1 MKKRYLPIL
10 ILLPFITAVICTG
23 IGRYSIGFAES
34 LSVLFARLTG
44 YEAAKNA
51 YSVVWNIR
59 MPRIILAAFVGAGL
73 SAAGAAFQGVF
84 SNALATPDTL
94 GVASGASFGAALAML
109 TGSALFGTQ
118 VTALIF
124 GCSACLLTMVI
135 AGRDRSVSSVILGG
149 MAVSSVFQA
158 LVALVK
164 YVADPVDELPAIT
177 YWLMGSMARASYKSL
192 AVGLPLIVLGTAVIF
207 LLRWRLDIIALSEDE
222 AASLGM
228 NVGLVRAVFII
239 AASLITASCV
249 SMCGQVGWIGLL
261 VPHISR
267 MIGGSSGKSV
277 IPLSISLGAVF
288 MMIMD
293 TLARTMTAAE
303 IPISILTALIGAPMF
318 IALLRRRR
326 DRT

>member
-1 MKKRYLPIL
+1 M
-10 ILLPFITAVICTG
+10 
-23 IGRYSIGFAES
+23 
-34 LSVLFARLTG
+34 
-44 YEAAKNA
+44 
-51 YSVVWNIR
+51 
-59 MPRIILAAFVGAGL
+59 
-73 SAAGAAFQGVF
+73 
-84 SNALATPDTL
+84 
-94 GVASGASFGAALAML
+94 ASGASFGAALAML
-109 TGSALFGTQ
+109 IGSPLLGTQ

-124 GCSACLLTMVI
+124 GCSACLLTMLI
-135 AGRDRSVSSVILGG
+135 AGWERTSVSSVILGG

-177 YWLMGSMARASYKSL
+177 YWLMGSMARAAYKNL
-192 AVGLPLIVLGTAVIF
+192 AVGLPLIAIGTIVIF
-207 LLRWRLDIIALSEDE
+207 LLRWRLDVISLSEDE

-228 NVGLVRAVFII
+228 NVRLMRTIYIVC
-239 AASLITASCV
+239 ASLITASCV

-277 IPLSISLGAVF
+277 IPLSVSLGAVF

-293 TLARTMTAAE
+293 TIARTMTAAE

-318 IALLRRRR
+318 IALLRRKGAAE
-326 DRT
+326 